1 MRGGPVTE
9 TEPQEQDPGASA
21 VPRPR
26 RRRRRLFALIIVVV
40 LAGVGA
46 AGVSWW
52 TNRGPTRPS
61 IGGAVDRFRS
71 SSTSRAGTSALQPPP
86 GVYIYSGTGDERLS
100 FLATH
105 QSQAGILPGTVTRG
119 AGGCWTFAIQ
129 YNSFHRQTWT
139 RCPVGG
145 RLVERG
151 GTTDQKFNFG
161 FLTQSEHSVVTCDP
175 PTTVSDPTTAPGD
188 RVPVRCSG
196 RSVTTKA
203 DMTQR
208 GSMTFIGRTSV
219 LVNGTRVAARHYAQ
233 DFTITGDQTGSQHE
247 DVWIAAENALPLRE
261 ERSITVVSPAP
272 APLNRV
278 TYTERGSW
286 RLTSLTPR
294 T

>member
-1 MRGGPVTE
+1 MHGGPVTQR
-9 TEPQEQDPGASA
+9 EPQERDPRGPAAAPS
-21 VPRPR
+21 R
-26 RRRRRLFALIIVVV
+26 RRRGVLALIAVAV
-40 LAGVGA
+40 LAGVGV
-46 AGVSWW
+46 AGISWW

-71 SSTSRAGTSALQPPP
+71 SSTSRAGTSALQPTP
-86 GVYIYSGTGDERLS
+86 GVYTYTGAGDERLS

-105 QSQAGILPGTVTRG
+105 QSQNGNLPGTVTRG
-119 AGGCWTFAIQ
+119 SRGCWTFAIQ

-161 FLTQSEHSVVTCDP
+161 VLSQSEHSVVTCDP
-175 PTTVSDPTTAPGD
+175 PTTISDPTTAPGD
-188 RVPVRCSG
+188 RLPVRCSG
-196 RSVTTKA
+196 HSVTTKA
-203 DMTQR
+203 DMIQR
-208 GSMTFIGRTSV
+208 GSITFIARTSV
-219 LVNGTRVAARHYAQ
+219 VVNGTRVAAWHYAH
-233 DFTITGDQTGSQHE
+233 DFTISGDQTGSQHE